1 MANEALKTDDNGMK
15 ISITTAN
22 GKMDANVIDIF
33 GAKGYED
40 NDYIM
45 YTFGEV
51 VDNEQ
56 EKVYISRL
64 EEDDNNFNFR
74 EITDP
79 DEWVAVQNAINEI
92 LSNADEGVENVKS

>member
-45 YTFGEV
+45 YT
-51 VDNEQ
+51 
-56 EKVYISRL
+56 
-64 EEDDNNFNFR
+64 
-74 EITDP
+74 
-79 DEWVAVQNAINEI
+79 
-92 LSNADEGVENVKS
+92 